1 MFDFLRG
8 EFIVDNFDELYK
20 VDIIVV
26 IIVFISL
33 YIFKFIISFDI
44 LILGISLK
52 FFFRVSLRVVVND

>member
-26 IIVFISL
+26 IIVLISL